1 MLFED
6 RRRRSSFIDFSGI
19 QVFLAIFSS
28 ALIFL
33 CFVSLCQDKEMKA
46 RPAGQKLTST
56 LRSPQ
61 PVSVEKPQSQFA
73 APQGGI
79 SLRSS
84 CS

>member
-33 CFVSLCQDKEMKA
+33 FTLCIKTKSKA
-46 RPAGQKLTST
+46 RPAGQTS
-56 LRSPQ
+56 S
-61 PVSVEKPQSQFA
+61 E
-73 APQGGI
+73 
-79 SLRSS
+79 
-84 CS
+84 